1 MCLLTCQSEK
11 KHIEIELYLILVFF
25 HFNELYLCKQREI
38 FLWVF
43 SYLSEEKH
51 PTGLE
56 LLVFFTFINFFGNIN
71 LEHNLLP
78 DCACLWT
85 VYYQFTS
92 FFLCKNVCQASLPSF
107 YCTTGNILFRSRSMP
122 NGMEITCSTQLF
134 NSASLSWVG
143 DNSLVHKL
151 RVMTAVK
158 ATFKCNICPIS
169 CTIPLKSISLW
180 KNAINIGW

>member
-1 MCLLTCQSEK
+1 MYELCLFTRQSEK

-71 LEHNLLP
+71 QEHNLLP
-78 DCACLWT
+78 DCTCLWT

-92 FFLCKNVCQASLPSF
+92 FFVCKNVRLLCLRFTVLLAIFCLDQDQCQMEWKLPVQLS
-107 YCTTGNILFRSRSMP
+107 
-122 NGMEITCSTQLF
+122 CSTQHLCH
-134 NSASLSWVG
+134 G
-143 DNSLVHKL
+143 
-151 RVMTAVK
+151 
-158 ATFKCNICPIS
+158 
-169 CTIPLKSISLW
+169 
-180 KNAINIGW
+180 